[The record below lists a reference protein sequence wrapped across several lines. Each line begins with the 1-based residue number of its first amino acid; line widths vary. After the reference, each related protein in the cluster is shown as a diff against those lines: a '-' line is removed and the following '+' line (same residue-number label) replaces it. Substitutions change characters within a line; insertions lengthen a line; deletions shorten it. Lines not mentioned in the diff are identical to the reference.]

1 MPEKASEVISVE
13 TPNLDFLF
21 YPKSV
26 AVIGASNVP
35 GKVGNAIMRS
45 ITLRFDGRFT
55 PSTLRA
61 GD

>member
-35 GKVGNAIMRS
+35 AER
-45 ITLRFDGRFT
+45 LET
-55 PSTLRA
+55 P
-61 GD
+61 